1 MRFGNFI
8 SDPSLWGIHSGGCFT
23 VSFTRTRIIPTG
35 GLSYLDFMAPGILA
49 QSVLFVAIFYDKL
62 TGGVSAFGLGADF
75 TILLVAV
82 TIMVMIGG
90 KLYPRVAT

>member
-1 MRFGNFI
+1 MRFGNLI
-8 SDPSLWGIHSGGCFT
+8 SDRRFGEYAAVDASRFRSP
-23 VSFTRTRIIPTG
+23 VRASFSAA
-35 GLSYLDFMAPGILA
+35 GLSFWISWLPGILA
-49 QSVLFVAIFYDKL
+49 QSVLFVAIFYDML

-82 TIMVMIGG
+82 AIMVIIGG